1 MSRAILHIDGD
12 AFFASCEQARDPSLR
27 GKPVITG
34 KERGIAA
41 SMSYEAKA
49 RGVTRAMPLTQIRRL
64 CPDAVILPSD
74 YETYSLLSKRFF
86 DIVRR
91 WTPDVEEY
99 SIDECFADLTGLR
112 RQWHASYRT
121 IAARIT
127 ERLAAELGFT
137 FSAGLA
143 PSKVLAKV
151 GSKWNKPNGLT
162 VIPSRGITPFLADL
176 PTGKV
181 WGIGPNTE
189 ALLAKHRIFTAA
201 QFARMPLSWVKSAL
215 TKPHIEIWH
224 ELNGVSVMP
233 VTTAVTGPKYSIQK
247 FRTFTP
253 PSRERAFV
261 FAQLS
266 RNVENAC
273 IKARRHGMA
282 ARDVLFI
289 LRSQNFSHRAVEV
302 RLTAP
307 TAMAHHVLTA
317 AREAF
322 PGLFQEGTAWR
333 ATGAVLLN
341 LVPDDARQPDLF
353 GAHIAVDRMR
363 RVYRGLDA
371 LDAKYGK
378 HTVWLGSSHPA
389 QVRERHAGERGDI
402 PARQMTALR
411 GESARRRLAIPMLMG
426 SSEEASPLPSGT
438 VAG

>member
-12 AFFASCEQARDPSLR
+12 AFFASCEQARDPSLKGR
-27 GKPVITG
+27 PVVTG

-49 RGVTRAMPLTQIRRL
+49 RGVTRAMPLAQIRQI

-99 SIDECFADLTGLR
+99 SIDECFADITGLR
-112 RQWHASYRT
+112 RQWHASYRD
-121 IAARIT
+121 IAANIT
-127 ERLAAELGFT
+127 ARLAAELGFT

-151 GSKWNKPNGLT
+151 GSKWNKPHGLT
-162 VIPSRGITPFLADL
+162 VIPSRGIDAFLKDL
-176 PTGKV
+176 PSGKV

-189 ALLAKHRIFTAA
+189 AFLAKHRIITAG
-201 QFARMPLSWVKSAL
+201 QFARVPLTWVQANL
-215 TKPHIEIWH
+215 TKPHREIWH

-233 VTTAVTGPKYSIQK
+233 VTTAVSGPKYSIQK

-253 PSRERAFV
+253 PSRDRAFV

-289 LRSQNFSHRAVEV
+289 LRSQDFRHVATEV

-307 TAMAHHVLTA
+307 TAMTPHVLDA

-322 PGLFQEGTAWR
+322 PSLFKEGTAWR
-333 ATGAVLLN
+333 ATGAVLMN
-341 LVPDDARQPDLF
+341 LVPDDASQPDLF
-353 GAHIAVDRMR
+353 GAHVAVDRMR
-363 RVYRGLDA
+363 RVYEGLDT

-378 HTVWLGSSHPA
+378 HTVWLGSSHQA
-389 QVRERHAGERGDI
+389 QVRERHAGERGDL
-402 PARQMTALR
+402 PARQTMTLR
-411 GESARRRLAIPMLMG
+411 GENSRKRLAIPMLMG
-426 SSEEASPLPSGT
+426 RHME
-438 VAG
+438 